1 MIIIPIKW
9 LSLGVYIIFRQ
20 THLHLKLPVHLA
32 SHWAIVRRETKE
44 FLKSPEPILL
54 WEASRYIWRLMKNG
68 YFPDD

>member
-9 LSLGVYIIFRQ
+9 LSLGVYTIFRQ
-20 THLHLKLPVHLA
+20 THLHLKLRVHLA

-54 WEASRYIWRLMKNG
+54 GQPVHLTVDEKRV
-68 YFPDD
+68 FPDD